1 MKKLILALITVAL
14 LPAALNAAVFAK
26 VGTAGLQFLKLGVD
40 ARAIGMGEAYTP
52 VSDDISSMYWNPAGL
67 AIKEEDQVMLSH
79 TEWPADIKHEYL
91 AYSKY
96 FDFATFGISA
106 SYLHMDDMDVT
117 TEENFGPN
125 GEKFTC
131 SDLAVG
137 LTYSSMF
144 TDKFSFGLTAKYLR
158 EELDD
163 YSVDGF
169 AFDVGTR
176 LNTLWRNVTIGMAMR
191 NFGPDLKYEVDN
203 DNDGQ
208 TDEDPFDLLD
218 NDGDGRVDEDREE
231 MEFKIPMQF
240 SFGISGDL
248 YRKDETYLLASFQID
263 NVVDREETFNL
274 GFEGRYSVL
283 LLRAGVQ
290 FNYDTSD
297 GDPRP
302 TFGFG
307 VLIPTRIAVVHVD
320 YAYTNMGYLEE
331 SFIESAHRMSLK
343 LMF

>member
-1 MKKLILALITVAL
+1 MKKLLIVIIAIGL
-14 LPAALNAAVFAK
+14 LPAALSAEIFAK
-26 VGTAGLQFLKLGVD
+26 VGTSGLQFLKLGVD

-52 VSDDISSMYWNPAGL
+52 VADDISSIYWNPAGL
-67 AIKEEDQVMLSH
+67 AIQEEDQVMFSH
-79 TEWPADIKHEYL
+79 TEWPADIMHEYL
-91 AYSKY
+91 AYSKF
-96 FDFATFGISA
+96 FDFATFGFSA
-106 SYLHMDDMDVT
+106 SYLHMDDMDVISDET
-117 TEENFGPN
+117 MEPT

-137 LTYSSMF
+137 LTYSSMY

-158 EELDD
+158 EELYD
-163 YSVDGF
+163 YSVEGF

-191 NFGPDLKYEVDN
+191 NFGTDLKYEIDN
-203 DNDGQ
+203 DEDGQ

-218 NDGDGRVDEDREE
+218 NDGDGLVDEDREE

-240 SFGISGDL
+240 SFGICGDL
-248 YRKDETYLLASFQID
+248 YRDGDTYVLASFQID

-274 GFEGRYSVL
+274 GFEGKYSVFF
-283 LLRAGVQ
+283 LRTGVQ

-297 GDPRP
+297 GEARP
-302 TFGFG
+302 TFGVGFM
-307 VLIPTRIAVVHVD
+307 IPNRIAVVHVD

-331 SFIESAHRMSLK
+331 SFMESAHRFSLK